1 MAMKRI
7 QQLLLV
13 VVLGFTFLTGTAS
26 AETKGVF
33 IDLSSAD
40 IFKIHRAFA
49 VGTML
54 RKMEKI
60 PVTVFIS
67 LGVTPYAKK
76 DYPVAKMLTLRDQSV
91 HQHMEDF
98 MKTGGEIMVCSM
110 CLGGHGMTV
119 ADLLPGMTAGMPSKL
134 IVADDVKL
142 LSY

>member
-1 MAMKRI
+1 MKRI

-13 VVLGFTFLTGTAS
+13 VVLGFTFVTGMAS

-33 IDLSSAD
+33 IDLSSPD

-54 RKMEKI
+54 RKMEKV

-67 LGVTPYAKK
+67 LAVTPYTKK
-76 DYPVAKMLTLRDQSV
+76 DYPVAEMLSLRGQNV

-98 MKTGGEIMVCSM
+98 MNAGGEIMVCAM
-110 CLGGHGMTV
+110 CLGGHGMTK
-119 ADLLPGMTAGMPSKL
+119 ADLLPGITVGMPGKL
-134 IVADDVKL
+134 IVADDIKL

>member
-1 MAMKRI
+1 MKRI

-13 VVLGFTFLTGTAS
+13 VVLGFTFVTGMAS

-33 IDLSSAD
+33 IDLSSPD

-54 RKMEKI
+54 RKMEEV

-67 LGVTPYAKK
+67 LAVTPYTKK
-76 DYPVAKMLTLRDQSV
+76 DYPVAEMLSLRGQNV

-98 MKTGGEIMVCSM
+98 MKAGGEIMVCAM
-110 CLGGHGMTV
+110 GLGGNGMTK
-119 ADLLPGMTAGMPSKL
+119 ADLLPGITVGVPGKL
-134 IVADDVKL
+134 IVADDIKL